1 MIQTIRLSSCV
12 SVQGEFVAVLE
23 NGDVIIRDGDTT
35 YRGSPV
41 ARRSPSSELPNAVVR
56 ALDPSIRR
64 P

>member
-23 NGDVIIRDGDTT
+23 NGDVMIRDGDTT

-41 ARRSPSSELPNAVVR
+41 SRKSPSSELPAAVVR
-56 ALDPSIRR
+56 ALDRSVRR